1 MKKIFAAMGI
11 VGVIVIIIGICF
23 SLSSESAAIGII
35 GGADGP
41 TTVFVTENLVLPLLI
56 VAAIILAI
64 IIAIRIFKKRK

>member
-23 SLSSESAAIGII
+23 SLSSESDAIGII

-41 TTVFVTENLVLPLLI
+41 TTVFVTGNIILPLLI
-56 VAAIILAI
+56 VGAIILAI
-64 IIAIRIFKKRK
+64 IIALLIFKKKK